1 MNDRVDRILQEFAS
15 RSLEIEGAFLVS
27 SQGQPITVAMGM
39 EYNSALILAGTM
51 LRLAQIVREE
61 YAWQEIEQVSIRAQE
76 GYVILFRCSEEVF
89 LLVKTARVPW
99 GFLDRDIH
107 RTVKTLQSELQTA
120 DIPRL
125 TAEEPSQIT
134 LLWENGQITASD
146 RAKTKFK
153 LDGDFIARAQQELA
167 QYIGPIACVVCK
179 RVLAENPNIEASEF
193 IKALAK
199 HIPQQKQAL
208 DFQRHLRET

>member
-15 RSLEIEGAFLVS
+15 QSLEIEGAFLVS

-51 LRLAQIVREE
+51 LRLAQMVREE
-61 YAWQEIEQVSIRAQE
+61 YTWQEIEQVSIRAQE
-76 GYVILFRCSEEVF
+76 GYVILFRCSEEIF

-107 RTVKTLQSELQTA
+107 RTVRTLQTELQTT

-125 TAEEPSQIT
+125 TAEDSSQLT
-134 LLWENGQITASD
+134 LLWENRQITAID
-146 RAKTKFK
+146 RANTKSQ
-153 LDGDFIARAQQELA
+153 LDRDFIARAQQELA
-167 QYIGPIACVVCK
+167 QYIGPIASVVCK
-179 RVLAENPNIEASEF
+179 RVLSENPNIEATEF
-193 IKALAK
+193 IKAIAK
-199 HIPQQKQAL
+199 HIPKQQQAL
-208 DFQRHLRET
+208 DFQRHFLF

>member
-61 YAWQEIEQVSIRAQE
+61 YAWQEIEQVSIRSQE
-76 GYVILFRCSEEVF
+76 GYVILFRCSKEVF

-107 RTVKTLQSELQTA
+107 RTVKTLQSELQTT

-125 TAEEPSQIT
+125 TAEDSSQLT
-134 LLWENGQITASD
+134 LLWEDRQIAASE

-167 QYIGPIACVVCK
+167 QYIGPIASIVCK
-179 RVLAENPNIEASEF
+179 RVLAEKPNIDPSEF
-193 IKALAK
+193 IEALAK

-208 DFQRHLRET
+208 NFQRHFLF